1 MPSRRLLLR
10 PLPAAGAFDAV
21 ACCFFLDTAHNVL
34 EYLEVIWHCLRPGGY
49 FVNLGPLL
57 YHWADAPGE
66 ELSVELSLEEVK
78 AAAAQ
83 VGLIP
88 AWAKAAGWAARVQG
102 SGVGSKGAGQRG
114 GQQGGRAAEAD
125 QTLARHIAPSLAK
138 ACCLLLCVQVGF
150 KLLRDEMVPAAFLRN
165 ERSASAWV
173 LPARAIGL

>member
-1 MPSRRLLLR
+1 MRVCWPAATRSAVFRGRARCQAAVSWLR

-102 SGVGSKGAGQRG
+102 SGVGSKGAGQW
-114 GQQGGRAAEAD
+114 QQ
-125 QTLARHIAPSLAK
+125 T
-138 ACCLLLCVQVGF
+138 
-150 KLLRDEMVPAAFLRN
+150 
-165 ERSASAWV
+165 
-173 LPARAIGL
+173 